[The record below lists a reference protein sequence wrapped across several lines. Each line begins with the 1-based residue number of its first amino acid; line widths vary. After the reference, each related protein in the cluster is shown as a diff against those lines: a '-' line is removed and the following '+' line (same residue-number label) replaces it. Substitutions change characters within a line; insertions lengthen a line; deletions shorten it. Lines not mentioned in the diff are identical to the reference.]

1 MYNGIYY
8 SNRARSRVLVNNK
21 VYQRVWDFQ
30 SKEMRVSS
38 LHETESDQVRHL
50 IKEKLKMRIDKW

>member
-8 SNRARSRVLVNNK
+8 SNRARSRVTVNKK

-38 LHETESDQVRHL
+38 LHETESDQVRRL
-50 IKEKLKMRIDKW
+50 IKEKLKMRIDNW